1 MHYLE
6 NYFTVG
12 PANSTLCANNVLIIV
27 RVASD
32 LGIPLAPDKLEGPT
46 TSLVF
51 LGITIDT
58 TRMETSLPANKLCGL
73 LVELQSL
80 SSRKKCQKWELLSL
94 IFLRVILFLLVACF
108 CIASASPSSYHLEPG
123 SPSRLPGG
131 SSFFPPGMA
140 VPLFVTPSGPNQQT
154 WNCSPTLLGPW
165 VMASIELVTKLLT
178 PGLPYCETTP
188 SNGRSST
195 PLLLLVFCGA
205 TSGLGRNSSST
216 VTTSQ

>member
-32 LGIPLAPDKLEGPT
+32 LGIPLAPHKLEGPT

-94 IFLRVILFLLVACF
+94 IFCVSYYSCWLNISALPQLPHHHITLNQEARQDCLVAQV
-108 CIASASPSSYHLEPG
+108 SSLLEWPCHY
-123 SPSRLPGG
+123 S
-131 SSFFPPGMA
+131 
-140 VPLFVTPSGPNQQT
+140 
-154 WNCSPTLLGPW
+154 
-165 VMASIELVTKLLT
+165 
-178 PGLPYCETTP
+178 
-188 SNGRSST
+188 
-195 PLLLLVFCGA
+195 
-205 TSGLGRNSSST
+205 
-216 VTTSQ
+216 